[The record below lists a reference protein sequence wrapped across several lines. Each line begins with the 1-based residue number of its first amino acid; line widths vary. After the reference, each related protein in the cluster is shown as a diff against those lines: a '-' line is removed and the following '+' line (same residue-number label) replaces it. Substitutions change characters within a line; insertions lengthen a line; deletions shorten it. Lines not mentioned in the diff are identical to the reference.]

1 MLILA
6 RLPVAEHR
14 CILYI
19 STLFIPVLQSHQQEA
34 ALMEWKLSPEILAYY
49 QRSAEH
55 KRLQSG
61 PSQLEF
67 ARTQEVIGRWL
78 DRSPAV
84 ILDVGGGPGAYA
96 LWLADLGHEVHLVD
110 PVPDLVAHAKSLRG
124 ADSPKIASCRVG
136 DARALDHG
144 DQSADVVLLLG
155 PLYHLI
161 DPAHRRQ
168 ALREAYRVLVPG
180 GLLFAAAISRFASAL
195 DGLAQDLFVDPMFE
209 KIVQRDIADGIHENR
224 SGKIEMFTTA
234 KFHRPDELAAE
245 VVAAGFSVLS
255 VVGLEGPGW
264 LFPDFKDRWE
274 DPRRRDDLL
283 RIARALESEPSIQ
296 GVSAHFLAVARRDAK

>member
-1 MLILA
+1 
-6 RLPVAEHR
+6 
-14 CILYI
+14 
-19 STLFIPVLQSHQQEA
+19 
-34 ALMEWKLSPEILAYY
+34 MEWKLSPEILAYY
-49 QRSAEH
+49 QRATETT
-55 KRLQSG
+55 RVQSG

-110 PVPDLVAHAKSLRG
+110 PVVELVTHARSLRG
-124 ADSPKIASCRVG
+124 AGSGKIASCRVG
-136 DARALDHG
+136 DARALDQR

-161 DPAHRRQ
+161 DPADRRQ
-168 ALREAYRVLVPG
+168 ALHEAYRVLVPG

-195 DGLAQDLFVDPMFE
+195 DGLARDLFADPLFE
-209 KIVQRDIADGIHENR
+209 QIVKRDIADGIHENPT
-224 SGKIEMFTTA
+224 GEIEMFTTA
-234 KFHRPDELAAE
+234 KFHRPDELDAE
-245 VVAAGFSVLS
+245 VRAAGFSVLS
-255 VVGLEGPGW
+255 IVGLEGPGW
-264 LFPDFKDRWE
+264 LFADFEERWA

-283 RIARALESEPSIQ
+283 RIARTLESEPSLQ
-296 GVSAHFLAVARRDAK
+296 GVSAHVLAVARRDKIITASQSRPDWDSRSGGTSLPA